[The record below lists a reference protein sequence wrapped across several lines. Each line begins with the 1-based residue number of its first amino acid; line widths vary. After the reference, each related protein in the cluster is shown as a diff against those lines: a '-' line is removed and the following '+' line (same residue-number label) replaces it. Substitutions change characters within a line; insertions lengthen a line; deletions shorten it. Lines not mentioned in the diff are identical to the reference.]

1 LFSYSLKNHNLSKY
15 QLKMMEL
22 KLAGLSAFG
31 GIKQS
36 AWKTKLS

>member
-1 LFSYSLKNHNLSKY
+1 MNHNFNKY
-15 QLKMMEL
+15 KLKTMAL

-36 AWKTKLS
+36 AEKTKMS